1 MYCRKCRRTYEPDVP
16 SAFPGMRLSLRTMLV
31 TGYLKTEGLVDNFL
45 KRKKELLFR
54 FVIDLEVEPTNNR
67 TERALRPSVV

>member
-31 TGYLKTEGLVDNFL
+31 TGYLKTGGLVDNFL
-45 KRKKELLFR
+45 
-54 FVIDLEVEPTNNR
+54 
-67 TERALRPSVV
+67 